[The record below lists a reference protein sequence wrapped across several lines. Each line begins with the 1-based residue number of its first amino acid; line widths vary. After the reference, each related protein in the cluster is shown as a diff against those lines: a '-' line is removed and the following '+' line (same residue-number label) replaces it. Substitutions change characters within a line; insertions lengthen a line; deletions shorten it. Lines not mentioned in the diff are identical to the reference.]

1 MTLNRRDL
9 TCLEALYDAPE
20 GTSALAAL
28 EAAGLDFPNAQQWLA
43 EARVAGLVGEIE
55 PSFVPQDRPTGR
67 GAQLVQEAIQRRLNR
82 SHIRRTAQRRVLA
95 WADNTG
101 GGNIRA
107 FLVSDDAW
115 VDGHTLTLEEVAE
128 AAKALHDDGLVKA
141 RIMGSWQADVVRA
154 EVTILPSGKDVVDE
168 FGGDPVAWRAAQAR
182 DRASVNIE
190 HNNGAIAIGSHG
202 ANVSASVTN
211 GVDPDKLAAL
221 VEALTAAR
229 GTLSLTGADEDE
241 YETNL
246 AELESGEPGRVTRAL
261 RWFGQLGRDISTNA
275 LGGILAGQALTLLGG

>member
-9 TCLEALYDAPE
+9 TYLEALYDAPD
-20 GTSALAAL
+20 GTSALVAL
-28 EAAGLDFPNAQQWLA
+28 EAAGLDFLGAQRWLV
-43 EARVAGLVGEIE
+43 EARVAGLVGETE
-55 PSFVPQDRPTGR
+55 PSLVPEDRPTAR
-67 GAQLVQEAIQRRLNR
+67 GTQLVEEARRRRADR
-82 SHIRRTAQRRVLA
+82 SHVRRTAQRRVLS

-107 FLVSDDAW
+107 FLDGEDAW
-115 VDGHTLTLEEVAE
+115 VDGHTLTLEEAAE

-154 EVTILPSGKDVVDE
+154 DVTILPRGKDVIDE
-168 FGGDPVAWRAAQAR
+168 YGGDPVAWRVAQAR

-190 HNNGAIAIGSHG
+190 HNAGAIAIGGHG

-211 GVDPDKLAAL
+211 GIDPDRLASL

-229 GTLSLTGADEDE
+229 GALSLAGAEEDE

-246 AELESGEPGRVTRAL
+246 ADLESGEPSRVTRAL
-261 RWFGQLGRDISTNA
+261 RWFGRLGRDISTNA
-275 LGGILAGQALTLLGG
+275 LGGILAGQALGLLAG